1 MMGIAALNPS
11 CGLARRFLEN
21 AGNQDVQSASGRNA
35 RIAPDFLNRATL
47 LTNRATICSNRA
59 TNWRDSSIRTGDRK
73 SVVEGKSVSVRV
85 DLGGRRIIKNTNR
98 DKRDVRMRKKED
110 RRK

>member
-1 MMGIAALNPS
+1 MRARCLGTGMMGIAALNPS

-59 TNWRDSSIRTGDRK
+59 TNWRDSSIRSGGDHGTDADAFPDRK
-73 SVVEGKSVSVRV
+73 STRLDSSH
-85 DLGGRRIIKNTNR
+85 
-98 DKRDVRMRKKED
+98 
-110 RRK
+110 

>member
-59 TNWRDSSIRTGDRK
+59 TNWRDSSIRSGGDHGTEAR
-73 SVVEGKSVSVRV
+73 SAEHTSELQS
-85 DLGGRRIIKNTNR
+85 L
-98 DKRDVRMRKKED
+98 MRNSYAVFGLKK
-110 RRK
+110 